1 MTINPTKTTQKNQ
14 TTPKAQTTQMTPTP
28 QKTQTTQKTQTPNPP
43 APLSDDQM
51 QALAQSFHD
60 IAVEIGQVRLNAIT
74 AGSKLTD
81 PAIVQLQGYVYSL
94 MNVAAGFAMQAA
106 NLTLDNAD
114 DAVNQISLATQA
126 ADHAL
131 EKLQNIDKAVNIASS
146 VIVLAMAITT
156 KDPGQI
162 ASAAKSVLKSTGIAA

>member
-1 MTINPTKTTQKNQ
+1 
-14 TTPKAQTTQMTPTP
+14 
-28 QKTQTTQKTQTPNPP
+28 
-43 APLSDDQM
+43 M

-81 PAIVQLQGYVYSL
+81 AAIVQLQGYVYSL
-94 MNVAAGFAMQAA
+94 MNIAAGFAMQDA
-106 NLTLDNAD
+106 NITLANAD
-114 DAVNQISLATQA
+114 QAVNQISVATKA

-131 EKLQNIDKAVNIASS
+131 DKLQKIDKAVNIASS
-146 VIVLAMAITT
+146 AIVLAMAITT

-162 ASAAKSVLKSTGIAA
+162 ESAARSVVKAAGLDV

>member
-1 MTINPTKTTQKNQ
+1 MK
-14 TTPKAQTTQMTPTP
+14 TPTP
-28 QKTQTTQKTQTPNPP
+28 VTP
-43 APLSDDQM
+43 AAITLSDDQM

-94 MNVAAGFAMQAA
+94 MNVAAGFAIQDA
-106 NLTLDNAD
+106 NLTLANAD
-114 DAVNQISLATQA
+114 QAVNQISVATKA
-126 ADHAL
+126 ADRAL
-131 EKLQNIDKAVNIASS
+131 DKLQKTDKAVNIASS
-146 VIVLAMAITT
+146 VIILAMAIST

-162 ASAAKSVLKSTGIAA
+162 ESACRSVAKAAGLAV

>member
-1 MTINPTKTTQKNQ
+1 
-14 TTPKAQTTQMTPTP
+14 
-28 QKTQTTQKTQTPNPP
+28 
-43 APLSDDQM
+43 M

-94 MNVAAGFAMQAA
+94 MNIAAGFAMRDA
-106 NLTLDNAD
+106 NITLANAD
-114 DAVNQISLATQA
+114 QAVNQISVATKA

-131 EKLQNIDKAVNIASS
+131 DKLQKIDKAVNIASS
-146 VIVLAMAITT
+146 AIILAMAITT

-162 ASAAKSVLKSTGIAA
+162 ESAARSVAKAAGLDV